1 MHALVPII
9 IVVIIC
15 IQIFF
20 FVKNLIRMNQFSAI
34 FSKEHS
40 WRLRYNKETNLVDG
54 VYGDGNVIFESIINS
69 INKYLG
75 NNSGSVID
83 FGLLK
88 DAVDRHCDSVENDI
102 STQTPIPLYC
112 GLAGTMAGVIV
123 GLWDLLMSDAIGIL
137 MGSPGTAIASAA
149 VGAASGINSLL
160 SGVAWAMLAS
170 IIGILLTTAN
180 SLLFK
185 HCKLREESGKNS
197 FLAWMQSELLPEL
210 PSDTSQALNNLV
222 KNLNQFNN
230 TFKENTSN
238 LGNALHAVNQSYAIQ
253 ADIIQAVHDMD
264 VMKMAKA
271 NVRVLQELKECT
283 DKLEDFNR
291 YLEDIE
297 GYTDAIHRFEAQFGE
312 QADRLH
318 ILEEIRD
325 FFRSHKSAIAKTTA
339 DADKTLQESLSTI
352 KESTTE
358 NVNELRKQFV
368 TQSEHFKGI
377 LEEEKEA
384 FERFMTQMNAQF
396 SAQMSRMPQLAKQ
409 LEEISSIPVRLDKL
423 INKME
428 SSNARLA
435 SDISRSLTQ
444 TTHSINDSLQSIN
457 DSLQHGISGESGSV
471 GAPSTPVWI
480 KYTIIISVAIIA
492 LSCIFNVVTYF
503 FPLDKYFGSAYSPV
517 VEIESDE
524 ITVVEDVSKRIQ
536 SDETEIFNVQPPSTE
551 VNSIE
556 RNGTPMKMFV

>member
-9 IVVIIC
+9 IIAIIC

-20 FVKNLIRMNQFSAI
+20 FVKNLLRMNQFSKI
-34 FSKEHS
+34 FSEESS
-40 WRLRYNKETNLVDG
+40 WRLRRNEQTNLVDG
-54 VYGDGNVIFESIINS
+54 VYGAGNTVFESIKNS

-102 STQTPIPLYC
+102 ATQTPIPLYW
-112 GLAGTMAGVIV
+112 GLAGTMAGVII
-123 GLWDLLMSDAIGIL
+123 GLTDLLKSDAILTL
-137 MGSPGTAIASAA
+137 MGSSGGVINVASENAA
-149 VGAASGINSLL
+149 LGINSLL

-185 HCKLREESGKNS
+185 RCKLKEENGKNS

-222 KNLNQFNN
+222 KNLNKFNN

-238 LGNALHAVNQSYAIQ
+238 LGNALNAVNQSYAIQ
-253 ADIIQAVHDMD
+253 ADIIKAVHDMD

-283 DKLEDFNR
+283 DKLEAFNE
-291 YLEDIE
+291 YLNDIE
-297 GYTDAIHRFEAQFGE
+297 GYTTAIHRFESQFGE

-325 FFRSHKSAIAKTTA
+325 FFRRHKSEIAKTTA
-339 DADKTLQESLSTI
+339 DADRTLQESLENI
-352 KESTTE
+352 KESTSE
-358 NVNELRKQFV
+358 NVNEIQKRFV
-368 TQSEHFKGI
+368 EQSEHFKKI

-384 FERFMTQMNAQF
+384 FERFMTQLNAQF
-396 SAQMSRMPQLAKQ
+396 SAQMSHMPQLAKQ

-423 INKME
+423 IDKME
-428 SSNARLA
+428 KSNAKLA
-435 SDISRSLTQ
+435 SDISFALKQSMQ
-444 TTHSINDSLQSIN
+444 TNKVTAH
-457 DSLQHGISGESGSV
+457 ISGEDG
-471 GAPSTPVWI
+471 
-480 KYTIIISVAIIA
+480 TIIATGESMPSWMKWTVISALVIIA
-492 LSCIFNVVTYF
+492 VACIFNVVVYF
-503 FPLDKYFGSAYSPV
+503 FPKETQIQTPPAYIESVQSTDLSAPV
-517 VEIESDE
+517 VSDTIATE
-524 ITVVEDVSKRIQ
+524 AVENALKKD
-536 SDETEIFNVQPPSTE
+536 
-551 VNSIE
+551 SI
-556 RNGTPMKMFV
+556 K